1 MNCVVTAGPTC
12 EHLDS
17 VRRLINFSTG
27 RLGTQLANHLAA
39 HGHHVILLRGEHCS
53 YSEPLRVAETRTF
66 STTASLAES
75 LRSLASAGVDAIFHA
90 AAVSDFK
97 FGQLWERDSAGNL
110 IPASGGKVSTRSGT
124 LLAELVPTEKILP
137 QLRKWHPQVCIV
149 GWKYE
154 VDGAREDALSRGR
167 RQLTEARVNACVI
180 NGTAYGAGFGLMT
193 GADSIRHLANT
204 DELFPALESFA
215 SQHHAA
221 NSARA

>member
-39 HGHHVILLRGEHCS
+39 NGHHVILLRGEHCS
-53 YSEPLRVAETRTF
+53 YSEPLRVAETRSF
-66 STTASLAES
+66 STTASLAET
-75 LRSLASAGVDAIFHA
+75 LHALAPAGIDAIFHA

-137 QLRKWHPQVCIV
+137 QLRNWHPRACIV

-154 VDGAREDALSRGR
+154 VDGGHEEALNRGR
-167 RQLTEARVNACVI
+167 RQLSEARVNACVI
-180 NGTAYGAGFGLMT
+180 NGAAYGNGFGLMT
-193 GADSIRHLANT
+193 GADSVRHLAT
-204 DELFPALESFA
+204 TKELFPALENFA
-215 SQHHAA
+215 RQHAA

>member
-12 EHLDS
+12 EHLDA

-53 YSEPLRVAETRTF
+53 YSEPLRVAETRAF
-66 STTASLAES
+66 STTASLAEA
-75 LRSLASAGVDAIFHA
+75 LRSLAPGNVDAIFHA

-97 FGQLWERDSAGNL
+97 FGKLWKRDASGSL

-137 QLRKWHPQVCIV
+137 QLRDWHPQACIV

-154 VDGAREDALSRGR
+154 VDGGREDALSRGR
-167 RQLTEARVNACVI
+167 RQLIEARVNACVI
-180 NGTAYGAGFGLMT
+180 NGAAYGDGFGLMT
-193 GADSIRHLANT
+193 GTDSVRHLANT
-204 DELFPALESFA
+204 QELFPALERFA
-215 SQHHAA
+215 AQHSAA
-221 NSARA
+221 KPARA